1 MIMMPVR
8 RTQNWLPSIFNDFF
22 DNDWMVKANA
32 TAPAINVFE
41 TEKEYKVELVAPG
54 MTKEDFN
61 VHIDEE
67 NNLVISMEKK
77 TENKEEKK
85 EGRYLRREF
94 SYSKFQQT
102 MILPDDVDKEK
113 ISAIDARVFLPYLG
127 LLLYLMITEL
137 YLKKENPI
145 GNWAYAML
153 SQLYVALPFA
163 LLNVLAFQNSP
174 ETSSVTYNPI
184 LPLSIFVFIWLSD
197 TGAYCVGSLIGKHRL
212 FERISPK
219 KSWEGSIGGAVFS
232 IASSFVFARFFPFMS
247 MWQWAG
253 LAVIVVIFG
262 TWGDL
267 TESLMKRQLGIKDS
281 GNILPGHGGML
292 DRFDSALM
300 AIPAAV
306 VYLYILTMI

>member
-1 MIMMPVR
+1 MKNNFIQRAVTGVLFVIVLVGCILYSPLSFGILFTIINALSVHEFAQLVSKSGEVSINKTITALGGAYLFLALSFC
-8 RTQNWLPSIFNDFF
+8 TQQS
-22 DNDWMVKANA
+22 V
-32 TAPAINVFE
+32 
-41 TEKEYKVELVAPG
+41 G
-54 MTKEDFN
+54 
-61 VHIDEE
+61 
-67 NNLVISMEKK
+67 
-77 TENKEEKK
+77 
-85 EGRYLRREF
+85 
-94 SYSKFQQT
+94 
-102 MILPDDVDKEK
+102 
-113 ISAIDARVFLPYLG
+113 ARVFLPYLG
-127 LLLYLMITEL
+127 LLLYMMITEL
-137 YLKKENPI
+137 YLKKKNPT
-145 GNWAYAML
+145 GNWAYSML

-219 KSWEGSIGGAVFS
+219 KSWEGSIGGGIFS
-232 IASSFVFARFFPFMS
+232 IASSLGFAHFFPFMPG
-247 MWQWAG
+247 WQWVG
-253 LAVIVVIFG
+253 LAIVVVIFG

-306 VYLYILTMI
+306 VYLYALTMF